1 MTSIETLDYVGVA
14 LFAATGALAASRKQL
29 DIIGFLF
36 LAAVSNQTPDRNHF
50 ETGRVSIYN
59 ERTSIFRGVRLL
71 FPLFSKLFQ
80 LSQEPKAHHRDEQ
93 HHCKAKNISGK
104 NSARGPH
111 VCYIQSVVQGRIHH
125 CTKRTCENQTFPID

>member
-14 LFAATGALAASRKQL
+14 LFAATGALVASRKQL

-36 LAAVSNQTPDRNHF
+36 LAAVSNQTPDRNYF
-50 ETGRVSIYN
+50 ETGRVSIYK

-80 LSQEPKAHHRDEQ
+80 LSQESKAHHRDEQ
-93 HHCKAKNISGK
+93 HHCK
-104 NSARGPH
+104 
-111 VCYIQSVVQGRIHH
+111 
-125 CTKRTCENQTFPID
+125 T

>member
-71 FPLFSKLFQ
+71 FPLFSNYFNSRKNRKPIIAM
-80 LSQEPKAHHRDEQ
+80 SNTT
-93 HHCKAKNISGK
+93 AKPNTSPTKIAPEARTSVISK
-104 NSARGPH
+104 
-111 VCYIQSVVQGRIHH
+111 V
-125 CTKRTCENQTFPID
+125 